1 MTRYAP
7 DVKLP
12 QHHSSHRDLLPYAN
26 LMLWLK
32 DSDDE
37 SFQKLVKVG
46 TPNFTQGTHY
56 TGKTGKMVKK
66 NPCQGKH
73 REIGNSAKTQG
84 IWFAEVDSKGKRYF
98 YICRENSQIYF
109 EAGYV
114 YQFSLV
120 YVIVTNHVN
129 WHRENLQSDRENTG
143 NLKMKFELGPCL
155 LLFKTEVLHDYTKPT
170 SRTRM

>member
-46 TPNFTQGTHY
+46 VPNFTQDTHC
-56 TGKTGKMVKK
+56 TGKMVK
-66 NPCQGKH
+66 N
-73 REIGNSAKTQG
+73 NSLSGKTQG
-84 IWFAEVDSKGKRYF
+84 IWKFCQNTGNLVCSSCKFPDYKGKGYF

-129 WHRENLQSDRENTG
+129 WHREKFAVRQGKHRE
-143 NLKMKFELGPCL
+143 FENEISVGT
-155 LLFKTEVLHDYTKPT
+155 LFTFIQN
-170 SRTRM
+170 